1 MSYNLLK
8 NTSLYS
14 IGTILPK
21 AASFILLPIY
31 TSFLSVDEYGII
43 SAMIVFNAFL
53 TILIT
58 LNIER
63 SIFRLYYDYETAAQK
78 KEYIG
83 TVFISIL
90 CFSTIMIGV
99 MFLTRDYISLI
110 YKSIDFYPYFLIS
123 IFTVYVG
130 IYGSMLRVLLQ
141 VIQKVKLFVM
151 LGIVQFII
159 SSLLIL
165 LFVVYF
171 KEGAYGYLKGVLF
184 GNLIMVPIFL
194 KLLLPHIN
202 FKFNRVIIIN
212 TLKYSLPIVPA
223 VLAGQI
229 IDLSDRIFI
238 ENYFSSLDLGLYSLG
253 YTIAGVVLVV
263 TGAFKKAYDP
273 FFYKIANSKTKAV
286 SLKILTNTNEAYYII
301 TIFICFSITLVSK
314 EMIYWFFPKSYF
326 IAYKIVPV
334 ISLAYAV
341 SKISGLINLSF
352 YQEKKTLKLMEL
364 SIYAAILNVALN
376 FILIPLY
383 GYYGAAIATL
393 ITFLFMLI
401 IKYYLS
407 KKYYFLPI
415 NWILLVSVI
424 FFMIFIYLFFNH
436 FVNLPLAFSFTL
448 KIFTLF
454 ILLVAI
460 YLLKKEQFKEIFNYE

>member
-1 MSYNLLK
+1 VSSLIK
-8 NTSLYS
+8 NTTLYS

-123 IFTVYVG
+123 IFTVYIG

-202 FKFNRVIIIN
+202 FKFNSVIIIN

-229 IDLSDRIFI
+229 IDLSDRVFI
-238 ENYFSSLDLGLYSLG
+238 ENYFSSMDLGLYSLG
-253 YTIAGVVLVV
+253 YTIAGVVLVI
-263 TGAFKKAYDP
+263 TAAFKKAYDP
-273 FFYKIANSKTKAV
+273 FFYKTANSNNREIAIKT
-286 SLKILTNTNEAYYII
+286 LTNTNEVYYII

-314 EMIYWFFPKSYF
+314 EMIFWFFPKSYY
-326 IAYKIVPV
+326 IAYKIVPI

-383 GYYGAAIATL
+383 GYYGAAVATL
-393 ITFLFMLI
+393 ITFIFMFI
-401 IKYYLS
+401 IKFHLS
-407 KKYYFLPI
+407 KKCYFLPI
-415 NWILLVSVI
+415 NLALL
-424 FFMIFIYLFFNH
+424 LFFI
-436 FVNLPLAFSFTL
+436 FLTVIIYFLFEYLVDLTMVYSFSL
-448 KIFTLF
+448 KIITLLT
-454 ILLVAI
+454 LLICV
-460 YLLKKEQFKEIFNYE
+460 YSFKKEQFKEILNYE

>member
-1 MSYNLLK
+1 
-8 NTSLYS
+8 
-14 IGTILPK
+14 
-21 AASFILLPIY
+21 
-31 TSFLSVDEYGII
+31 
-43 SAMIVFNAFL
+43 
-53 TILIT
+53 
-58 LNIER
+58 
-63 SIFRLYYDYETAAQK
+63 
-78 KEYIG
+78 
-83 TVFISIL
+83 
-90 CFSTIMIGV
+90 
-99 MFLTRDYISLI
+99 
-110 YKSIDFYPYFLIS
+110 
-123 IFTVYVG
+123 
-130 IYGSMLRVLLQ
+130 
-141 VIQKVKLFVM
+141 
-151 LGIVQFII
+151 
-159 SSLLIL
+159 
-165 LFVVYF
+165 
-171 KEGAYGYLKGVLF
+171 
-184 GNLIMVPIFL
+184 
-194 KLLLPHIN
+194 
-202 FKFNRVIIIN
+202 
-212 TLKYSLPIVPA
+212 
-223 VLAGQI
+223 
-229 IDLSDRIFI
+229 
-238 ENYFSSLDLGLYSLG
+238 
-253 YTIAGVVLVV
+253 
-263 TGAFKKAYDP
+263 
-273 FFYKIANSKTKAV
+273 
-286 SLKILTNTNEAYYII
+286 
-301 TIFICFSITLVSK
+301 
-314 EMIYWFFPKSYF
+314 MIYWFFPKSYF

-454 ILLVAI
+454 NLLVTI

>member
-1 MSYNLLK
+1 MSSLIK
-8 NTSLYS
+8 NTTLYS

-123 IFTVYVG
+123 IFTVYIG

-202 FKFNRVIIIN
+202 FKFNSVIIIN

-238 ENYFSSLDLGLYSLG
+238 ENYF
-253 YTIAGVVLVV
+253 
-263 TGAFKKAYDP
+263 FK
-273 FFYKIANSKTKAV
+273 
-286 SLKILTNTNEAYYII
+286 
-301 TIFICFSITLVSK
+301 
-314 EMIYWFFPKSYF
+314 
-326 IAYKIVPV
+326 
-334 ISLAYAV
+334 
-341 SKISGLINLSF
+341 
-352 YQEKKTLKLMEL
+352 
-364 SIYAAILNVALN
+364 
-376 FILIPLY
+376 
-383 GYYGAAIATL
+383 
-393 ITFLFMLI
+393 
-401 IKYYLS
+401 
-407 KKYYFLPI
+407 
-415 NWILLVSVI
+415 
-424 FFMIFIYLFFNH
+424 
-436 FVNLPLAFSFTL
+436 
-448 KIFTLF
+448 
-454 ILLVAI
+454 
-460 YLLKKEQFKEIFNYE
+460 